1 MPAVWLEKRSFLH
14 PRRRHTRH
22 RNAFVEPSKF
32 CSTSLAIINYAIGLS
47 FARTKKANRSD
58 DDSNQS
64 HLSAWSGFLKR
75 LLRPIDQIGQ
85 QENLRP
91 KERRRLIIVNRM
103 ISLFALCL
111 LIRQVLLL
119 VFDAN
124 QDLLS
129 LAGISL
135 LVFCGSILDSQR
147 HGSFFLGKDSF
158 VIRHT
163 HTHYRLASLPLRI
176 RPRRQLDDDHG
187 FHDDQLDSL
196 WSTRTHLPRGRF
208 ADRSCLHVGS
218 RSSSALRQPSG
229 AFLRGTRT
237 DFHDRL
243 VFQPG
248 HLLLHGIGGAH
259 DLS

>member
-1 MPAVWLEKRSFLH
+1 M
-14 PRRRHTRH
+14 
-22 RNAFVEPSKF
+22 
-32 CSTSLAIINYAIGLS
+32 
-47 FARTKKANRSD
+47 
-58 DDSNQS
+58 
-64 HLSAWSGFLKR
+64 KR

-85 QENLRP
+85 QETCVPR
-91 KERRRLIIVNRM
+91 KDGLIIVNRM
-103 ISLFALCL
+103 ISLFGLCL

-135 LVFCGSILDSQR
+135 WFLRLHPRSQR

-158 VIRHT
+158 VIRDT
-163 HTHYRLASLPLRI
+163 HNHCLASLPLRI

-187 FHDDQLDSL
+187 FHDDQPDSL
-196 WSTRTHLPRGRF
+196 WSPRTHLPRGRF

-229 AFLRGTRT
+229 TFLRGTRT

-248 HLLLHGIGGAH
+248 HLLLHGIGRAH